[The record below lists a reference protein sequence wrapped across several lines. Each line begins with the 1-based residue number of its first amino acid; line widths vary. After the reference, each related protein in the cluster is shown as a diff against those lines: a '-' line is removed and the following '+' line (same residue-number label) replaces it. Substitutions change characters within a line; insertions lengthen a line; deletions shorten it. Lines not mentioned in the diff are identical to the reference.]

1 MREKKKVIKTTT
13 ELAGI
18 IRRINSYNHKDPST
32 RVFQALR
39 IFVNDEL
46 NALESFLKDC
56 LKFLNKKS
64 RIIIVAFHSLED
76 RIVKNFFKKN
86 SSKLKIITKKP
97 ITPTKPELQ
106 NNPRSRSAK
115 LRVAEVL

>member
-1 MREKKKVIKTTT
+1 MFKLPLTFKSKTSF
-13 ELAGI
+13 LFLPFI
-18 IRRINSYNHKDPST
+18 
-32 RVFQALR
+32 
-39 IFVNDEL
+39 
-46 NALESFLKDC
+46 ESFLRNC

-97 ITPTKPELQ
+97 VIPTKLEIG

-115 LRVAEVL
+115 